1 MYMYLFSL
9 LKTAILLRF
18 ILHIGV
24 DISPGSW

>member
-24 DISPGSW
+24 DFSGKRR